1 MYSLVLFF
9 IVPFVMYVLYR
20 MTTNPIWGVVL
31 IFLVQPFE
39 SFFPELGGWTVG
51 RIIGA
56 LTTII
61 WLIYLAGHSKSQN
74 QLFKS
79 DLLKKISLFLL
90 FATTS
95 GLSWLSAENG
105 KNAIVGAVTF
115 ILLGMLALMLEN
127 LIHERKSLVMITTAM
142 ALASALA
149 CIPALLYITGV
160 DLYSMVGTQAP
171 TDLNEETMRAP
182 TLGGGNPNS
191 LGIIARNGIF
201 AAILLV
207 TATQS
212 KLRKMLGW
220 SFLFFCLSGLVLSGS
235 RTNFYGTIIIVMVM
249 VGFGAFRI
257 FKNKSQIFVT
267 IIGFLVIAIGAFQ
280 FAPEPVKA
288 RLLMGG
294 EDERIAARTTAR
306 ISVTEEQQLQAWKFV
321 KEYPLFGVG
330 LDRTATEAGP
340 QGAHDTVSAILG
352 ETGILGTLSFIIL
365 VLWAMFRLWKLLRA
379 SNSPKF
385 KLSAS
390 LLLGM
395 LVAFIIMGVRGGLI
409 IPYDRTFWLVL
420 GLILPIKRIF
430 TPSLS
435 IKRND
440 DQAQGTLALQKSA

>member
-1 MYSLVLFF
+1 
-9 IVPFVMYVLYR
+9 
-20 MTTNPIWGVVL
+20 MTINPIWGVVL

-56 LTTII
+56 LTTLL
-61 WLIYLAGHSKSQN
+61 WLTYLASHAKSFN

-79 DLLKKISLFLL
+79 DLLKRISLFLL
-90 FATTS
+90 FATVS
-95 GLSWLSAENG
+95 ALSWSTAENG
-105 KNAIVGAVTF
+105 TNAIVGAVTF

-142 ALASALA
+142 AVASALA
-149 CIPALLYITGV
+149 CVPALLYILGV

-201 AAILLV
+201 AAVLLLLV
-207 TATQS
+207 TQS
-212 KLRKMLGW
+212 KLRQVLAW
-220 SFLFFCLSGLVLSGS
+220 SFLFLCLSGLVLSGS
-235 RTNFYGTIIIVMVM
+235 RTNFYGTIIIIAVMM
-249 VGFGAFRI
+249 AFGAFRI
-257 FKNKSQIFVT
+257 FKNRSQILITIGGFL
-267 IIGFLVIAIGAFQ
+267 IIGIGAFQ

-288 RLLMGG
+288 RLLLGG
-294 EDERIAARTTAR
+294 EDERIAERATAR
-306 ISVTEEQQLQAWKFV
+306 IGITEEQQLHALEFV

-330 LDRTATEAGP
+330 LDRTSVEAGP

-352 ETGILGTLSFIIL
+352 ETGILGTIAFTWL
-365 VLWAMFRLWKLLRA
+365 VLWAMFRLWKLLKITR
-379 SNSPKF
+379 SFKF
-385 KLSAS
+385 KLCAS

-395 LVAFIIMGVRGGLI
+395 LVAFVIMGVRGGLI

-420 GLILPIKRIF
+420 GLILPVKRIF
-430 TPSLS
+430 TSTSVVKNASQPA
-435 IKRND
+435 IP
-440 DQAQGTLALQKSA
+440 KSA